1 VSEEKAKNPAYLKGL
16 QEYLEESGK
25 DFNMESVAE
34 YVSAVFNSFRDDM
47 KDPNSPAF
55 NMVKPYILNE
65 ELTIEK
71 LKTEYMDLVLAAGYV
86 PKDEI
91 ADKEKEL
98 ENLKAE
104 LEKKEDELGRES
116 KLLERKAEDLK
127 AYEND
132 LKAREEKLNK
142 KKEEI
147 EKYISLLESLPDIN
161 PETLPPKNNKM
172 AAP

>member
-1 VSEEKAKNPAYLKGL
+1 MSEEKAKKPVYLKGL

-55 NMVKPYILNE
+55 NIVKPHILDE

-71 LKTEYMDLVLAAGYV
+71 LKTEYRDLVLAAGYV

-104 LEKKEDELGRES
+104 LEKQKDE
-116 KLLERKAEDLK
+116 LERKAEDLK

-132 LKAREEKLNK
+132 LKAREEELNK

-147 EKYISLLESLPDIN
+147 EKYISSLESLPEIN
-161 PETLPPKNNKM
+161 PEALPPKNNKM